1 MYSVSE
7 EYIEQIKKPYA
18 FKRTLRGTINN
29 VSFTEDDI
37 LSGSFSVSNQCSDT
51 NEVQIGSVYVGELQ
65 ATFRSDLF
73 PRHLWK
79 GAVITISD
87 GLWLD
92 ESEEYE
98 YVPLGIYV
106 IDDASIDQKGV
117 KIKAYDYMLN
127 FDKKL
132 EMTTTIGSAY
142 SILALLC
149 QDCGV
154 TLGMTK
160 AQIEALPNGT
170 QSLALYTEND
180 CETYRDVL
188 FWLAQTLCCFATIGR
203 DGKLYMR
210 LYGDTEI
217 DSVNAGLRFDDNEF
231 ATYQTEYSGVG
242 LTDIENEEYI
252 YINEGADT
260 KLPYNLGSNPFI
272 QYGSGSVKKQ
282 MLLNILRQ
290 LKVIDYVPFSTSL
303 LHCPAYDLG
312 DVIQFTDG
320 IADGTKHSCIMFY
333 NYNFGYYEAEGY
345 GSDPALANVR
355 SKTDKEISGLMS
367 KTDKNSIQFYTFK
380 NSEQAV
386 IDDGESAELINLRFT
401 TLEAKQVTFQAEILC
416 ESEADVDEVIAS
428 IDYYLDN
435 VQITDYQPTETWT
448 EDGKHI
454 ISLYYMVTVE
464 PNTLYQWRV
473 RLNSDGGTITVPIE
487 HARGTIWG
495 TGLVALHSWNGFI
508 DAEDTFGLIGMNDSI
523 GIMQFWDMVTV
534 EVGEPLL
541 IEAEDSMETIDIT
554 DSITLKPFQAEYYI
568 DKTSLYYD
576 GITWGDI
583 KEDLWATVLDEHV
596 W

>member
-29 VSFTEDDI
+29 VPFTEDDI

-98 YVPLGIYV
+98 YIPLGIFT
-106 IDDASIDQKGV
+106 IDDATIDKKGV
-117 KIKAYDYMLN
+117 KVKAYDYMLN
-127 FDKKL
+127 FNKKL

-203 DGKLYMR
+203 DGKLYLR
-210 LYGDTEI
+210 LYGNTEI

-345 GSDPALANVR
+345 GSDPSLANVR
-355 SKTDKEISGLMS
+355 SKTDKEISGLIS

-380 NSEQAV
+380 NAEQAV

-473 RLNSDGGTITVPIE
+473 RLNSDGGKITVPIE

-523 GIMQFWDMVTV
+523 GIMQFWDVVTV

-554 DSITLKPFQAEYYI
+554 DSIDLKPFQAEYYI

>member
-1 MYSVSE
+1 M
-7 EYIEQIKKPYA
+7 
-18 FKRTLRGTINN
+18 
-29 VSFTEDDI
+29 
-37 LSGSFSVSNQCSDT
+37 
-51 NEVQIGSVYVGELQ
+51 
-65 ATFRSDLF
+65 
-73 PRHLWK
+73 
-79 GAVITISD
+79 
-87 GLWLD
+87 
-92 ESEEYE
+92 
-98 YVPLGIYV
+98 
-106 IDDASIDQKGV
+106 
-117 KIKAYDYMLN
+117 
-127 FDKKL
+127 
-132 EMTTTIGSAY
+132 
-142 SILALLC
+142 
-149 QDCGV
+149 
-154 TLGMTK
+154 
-160 AQIEALPNGT
+160 
-170 QSLALYTEND
+170 
-180 CETYRDVL
+180 
-188 FWLAQTLCCFATIGR
+188 AQTLCCFATIGR
-203 DGKLYMR
+203 DGKLYLR
-210 LYGDTEI
+210 LYGNTEI

-260 KLPYNLGSNPFI
+260 KLPYNLGANPFI
-272 QYGSGSVKKQ
+272 QYGSMSVRKQ

-355 SKTDKEISGLMS
+355 SKTDKEISGLIS

-380 NSEQAV
+380 NAEQAV

-416 ESEADVDEVIAS
+416 ESEADVDEVIAI

-523 GIMQFWDMVTV
+523 GIMQFWDVVTV

-554 DSITLKPFQAEYYI
+554 DSIDLKPFQAEYYI

>member
-127 FDKKL
+127 FNKKL

-188 FWLAQTLCCFATIGR
+188 FWLAQTLCSFATIGR
-203 DGKLYMR
+203 DGKLYLR
-210 LYGDTEI
+210 LYGNTEI

-260 KLPYNLGSNPFI
+260 KLPYNLGANPFI
-272 QYGSGSVKKQ
+272 QYGSMSVRKQ
-282 MLLNILRQ
+282 MLLNLLRQ

-320 IADGTKHSCIMFY
+320 IADETKHSCIMFY

-473 RLNSDGGTITVPIE
+473 RLNSDGGKITVPIE

-495 TGLVALHSWNGFI
+495 TGLVAHRVAMFYL
-508 DAEDTFGLIGMNDSI
+508 
-523 GIMQFWDMVTV
+523 
-534 EVGEPLL
+534 
-541 IEAEDSMETIDIT
+541 
-554 DSITLKPFQAEYYI
+554 
-568 DKTSLYYD
+568 
-576 GITWGDI
+576 
-583 KEDLWATVLDEHV
+583 
-596 W
+596 

>member
-29 VSFTEDDI
+29 VPFTEDDI

-98 YVPLGIYV
+98 YIPLGIFT
-106 IDDASIDQKGV
+106 IDDATIDQKGV
-117 KIKAYDYMLN
+117 KVKAYDYMLN
-127 FDKKL
+127 FNKKL

-203 DGKLYMR
+203 DGKLYLR
-210 LYGDTEI
+210 LYGNTEI

-355 SKTDKEISGLMS
+355 SKTDKEISGLIS

-380 NSEQAV
+380 NAEQAV

-401 TLEAKQVTFQAEILC
+401 TMEAKQVTFQAEILC

-473 RLNSDGGTITVPIE
+473 RLNSDGGKITVPIE

-495 TGLVALHSWNGFI
+495 TGLVALHSWDGFI
-508 DAEDTFGLIGMNDSI
+508 DVEDTVGL
-523 GIMQFWDMVTV
+523 
-534 EVGEPLL
+534 
-541 IEAEDSMETIDIT
+541 IDIT
-554 DSITLKPFQAEYYI
+554 RRIGFISFSDDLEVWTDIPYTADGEETVGLIDITRRI
-568 DKTSLYYD
+568 DFIDFEDYVLIDRESLFFGGY
-576 GITWGDI
+576 TWGDVNEEI
-583 KEDLWATVLDEHV
+583 WATIHDDYT

>member
-29 VSFTEDDI
+29 VPFTEDDI

-98 YVPLGIYV
+98 YIPLGIFT
-106 IDDASIDQKGV
+106 IDDATIDQKGV
-117 KIKAYDYMLN
+117 KVKAYDYMLN
-127 FDKKL
+127 FNKKL

-203 DGKLYMR
+203 DGKLYLR
-210 LYGDTEI
+210 LYGNTEI

-260 KLPYNLGSNPFI
+260 KLSYNLGANPFI
-272 QYGSGSVKKQ
+272 QYGSMSVRKQ

-355 SKTDKEISGLMS
+355 SKTDKEISGLIS

-473 RLNSDGGTITVPIE
+473 RLNSDGGKITVPIE

-534 EVGEPLL
+534 DVGEPLL
-541 IEAEDSMETIDIT
+541 INAEDSMETIDIT
-554 DSITLKPFQAEYYI
+554 DSIDLKPFQAEYYI